1 MVSFSLKKSMNS
13 NALLDKM
20 ETRESIGICRSSN
33 VVKVLNIYLE
43 NDEENCKIY
52 QSEDGSSLS
61 KNFLRPSIISMLKII
76 SLQSLLKCDT
86 YMTIAKHH
94 DGNHTLTSV
103 AMLGVSNV
111 AAALIRARCI
121 HTILVTSTI
130 ISSTFIVIYA

>member
-1 MVSFSLKKSMNS
+1 
-13 NALLDKM
+13 
-20 ETRESIGICRSSN
+20 
-33 VVKVLNIYLE
+33 
-43 NDEENCKIY
+43 
-52 QSEDGSSLS
+52 
-61 KNFLRPSIISMLKII
+61 MLKII

-94 DGNHTLTSV
+94 DRNHTLTSV